1 MHAEFWGRIAAT
13 PCAAALRVDEL
24 KKQELTVQLLHT
36 ALEHIFLSIPE
47 MPNAQLSDHLEP
59 FIDRPLLHKLLQEQ
73 GVVEEPEVIMSQA
86 KLVSETILGT
96 DYQGTKMIEH
106 TVYESPRELIYGA
119 FEQCFIDFT
128 NHIERI
134 LITGFHQMGKRLNR
148 YAVVSLLP
156 HLTPHGRI
164 VSLELSF
171 GEDIRHIH
179 YRESFPSGRY
189 SPNVSHDDNLRDV
202 QSLLADN

>member
-1 MHAEFWGRIAAT
+1 M
-13 PCAAALRVDEL
+13 

-59 FIDRPLLHKLLQEQ
+59 YIDRPLLHKLLQQ
-73 GVVEEPEVIMSQA
+73 AGVVEEPEVIISQA
-86 KLVSETILGT
+86 KVVTETLIGS
-96 DYQGTKMIEH
+96 DYHGTKMVEH

-128 NHIERI
+128 NRIERL
-134 LITGFHQMGKRLNR
+134 LITGHQQMNKRLNR
-148 YAVVSLLP
+148 YAKVEMQP

-179 YRESFPSGRY
+179 YRECFPAGRY
-189 SPNVSHDDNLRDV
+189 IPNVRDDDKLRDV
-202 QSLLADN
+202 QSVLPDN